1 MKIKMV
7 GLGKMGMNL
16 ALNMKDHNVEAQGF
30 DVNPDARKK
39 AEENG
44 IKTFE
49 TLEALTKEAFKSKI
63 FSVVY
68 L

>member
-30 DVNPDARKK
+30 DVNPDAQIGR
-39 AEENG
+39 AH
-44 IKTFE
+44 
-49 TLEALTKEAFKSKI
+49 
-63 FSVVY
+63 V
-68 L
+68 

>member
-30 DVNPDARKK
+30 DVRMPAKK
-39 AEENG
+39 QKKMESRHL
-44 IKTFE
+44 KHWRR
-49 TLEALTKEAFKSKI
+49 
-63 FSVVY
+63 
-68 L
+68 